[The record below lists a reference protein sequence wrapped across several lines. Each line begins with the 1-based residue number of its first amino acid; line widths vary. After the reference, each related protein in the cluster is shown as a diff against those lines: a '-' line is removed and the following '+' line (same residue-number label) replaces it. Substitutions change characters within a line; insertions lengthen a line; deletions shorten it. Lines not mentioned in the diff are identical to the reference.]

1 MKKQELIEKAVLAF
15 EGKWLF
21 PYENLV
27 TPSPTNSGYAP
38 YCKFES
44 IKDLLSLGPHWQF
57 VCTYQ
62 EFVESAKRMGYI
74 NGYRWGVEYP
84 TNGRKPNLNGDV
96 MCLVKFTGRPDFS
109 QVGCV
114 INNWPFD
121 QTSHFKITDQ
131 RYKPVS
137 EIAESKPDAVV
148 VSENTESNW
157 FEAGELPPVGTVCEY
172 SLDGGVSWF
181 VCEIRYVV
189 RDVGVVIYAYHLKQE
204 QYCSV
209 FPNRNGLAESK
220 FRPIRTEREKF
231 GLELWKTINYND
243 KKSDDAILKSSR
255 FEDYCHAYDAG
266 FRLLEAE
273 A

>member
-44 IKDLLSLGPHWQF
+44 IRHLDSLGPHWSF
-57 VCTYQ
+57 VCTKE
-62 EFVESAKRMGYI
+62 EFETYAKRMGYI

-109 QVGCV
+109 QVDCV

-137 EIAESKPDAVV
+137 EIAESKPDAES
-148 VSENTESNW
+148 VSKNPESNW
-157 FEAGELPPVGTVCEY
+157 FEAGELPPIGEQCEWKGLIGGY
-172 SLDGGVSWF
+172 WAQCEVIDRYQDKEIVVFNTGDYRNCKFQILPLD
-181 VCEIRYVV
+181 
-189 RDVGVVIYAYHLKQE
+189 
-204 QYCSV
+204 SV
-209 FPNRNGLAESK
+209 E
-220 FRPIRTEREKF
+220 FRPIRTDRDKF
-231 GLELWKTINYND
+231 IDAAEAEF
-243 KKSDDAILKSSR
+243 KKSGIDELVDFGFL
-255 FEDYCHAYDAG
+255 YDAG
-266 FRLLEAE
+266 FRLPESK
-273 A
+273 